1 MSPSTPGERVRA
13 PEKARSPKQRPRP
26 HGCPCW
32 AGKVGEAQIGP
43 IYLGVLGS
51 ASIVFGVLW
60 FWIVGFSMLSSVNW
74 NIIEM
79 IRQLPWLA
87 LEPPPPE
94 YGLRM
99 PPLHKGGWWV
109 IASFFLL
116 LSVLLWWA
124 RTYVRAR
131 ALGMGTHV
139 AWAFASAIWLF
150 LVLGLFRPVLMG

>member
-1 MSPSTPGERVRA
+1 MIEYQNLFTRVQLRTDSHGPAHTGLPLPRGDFERTGE
-13 PEKARSPKQRPRP
+13 PWYFY
-26 HGCPCW
+26 W
-32 AGKVGEAQIGP
+32 AGRVGEAQIGP

-109 IASFFLL
+109 IASQLQL
-116 LSVLLWWA
+116 QK
-124 RTYVRAR
+124 
-131 ALGMGTHV
+131 
-139 AWAFASAIWLF
+139 
-150 LVLGLFRPVLMG
+150 